1 MIIIRNYRLLCCLLV
16 LMSCTSQDFTM
27 LEIAGDLPNSL
38 NESSGVVNLRGSDNF
53 WMIND
58 SGNTNELFEVSETGA
73 IQQIITVENAK
84 NKDWED
90 LASDGRDNIFIGDFG
105 NNNNKRK
112 NLGIYT
118 VAISSIKNGKVKAV
132 KTKFHFEDQKKFPPK
147 KKDRNFDVEAFVYAK
162 GYFYLFTKNRSSEFN
177 GITKLY
183 KVPSQPGNHSAEL
196 IGSFETCMDSKKCAI
211 TAATISR
218 NNEELVLLTH
228 DKLFLF
234 TNFKGDDFFN
244 GSVSEINLY
253 HDSQKEAVCFKGG
266 TIYITDEAT
275 KKSNGNLYR
284 VVN

>member
-1 MIIIRNYRLLCCLLV
+1 
-16 LMSCTSQDFTM
+16 MSCTSQDFKM
-27 LEIAGDLPNSL
+27 LEITGDLPHSL
-38 NESSGVVNLRGSDNF
+38 KESSGIVNLRGSDNF

-58 SGNTNELFEVSETGA
+58 SGNTNELFEVSETGV
-73 IQQIITVENAK
+73 IQQIITVENTK

-90 LASDGRDNIFIGDFG
+90 LASDGKDTIFIGDFG

-112 NLGIYT
+112 DLRIYT

-147 KKDRNFDVEAFVYAK
+147 KKDRNFDVEAFVYANSH
-162 GYFYLFTKNRSSEFN
+162 FYLFTKNRSSEFD

-183 KVPSQPGNHSAEL
+183 KVPAQSGNHSAEL
-196 IGSFETCMDSKKCAI
+196 MGSFETCMDSKKCAI
-211 TAATISR
+211 TAATISK
-218 NNEELVLLTH
+218 NNEELVLLAH

-244 GSVSEINLY
+244 GSVSEVYLHHN
-253 HDSQKEAVCFKGG
+253 SQKEAVCFKKDV
-266 TIYITDEAT
+266 IYITDEAT

-284 VVN
+284 IKN